1 MRNVLVVSRE
11 SHWPLEV
18 ENIEV
23 VTPRR
28 FLTDPSFS
36 EGRMRVFNLCRSYR
50 YQTTGYYVSLLA
62 EARGH
67 RAIPS
72 VTTLQ
77 DMRSPTLLRTVAD
90 DIEDVIQSAL
100 KKETDNRITL
110 NIYFGEVLDRTY
122 RDLGHKLHHLFQAPL
137 LQAVFVK
144 LDRWI
149 LTQLSPLPIARVP
162 EADRDKLPDLA
173 RSYFG
178 KKQFRQPSLQR
189 NPYDLAILVDPKE
202 ASPPSD
208 KVALGRIEAAADKLG
223 FDVEFI
229 TREDYSR
236 LSEFDALFIRA
247 TTAVNHHT
255 YRFSRRAY
263 AEGLVVI
270 DDPWSILRCT
280 NKVYLAEM
288 LAKRR
293 IGCPRTT
300 IVQNGSK
307 LDQLM
312 QNWELGFPCVLKQPD
327 GSFSRGVR
335 RAETPA
341 ELGVLLQEFFKT
353 SDLVIAQ
360 EFLESDFDWRIGIL
374 DRRPLFACKYFMAG
388 SHWQI
393 YDWLAEPGQAAG
405 AWETL
410 PVAEVPAPVL
420 ETALRAA
427 NEIGNGFYGVDL
439 KQIGDRVVVIEVND
453 NPSLES
459 DVEDQILGP
468 RLYETIIEYFLAQI
482 ASARSSAARSGP
494 PPRRRQPAPPRPE
507 NGTPG
512 P

>member
-1 MRNVLVVSRE
+1 MRNVLVVNRE
-11 SHWPLEV
+11 SHWPLDV
-18 ENIEV
+18 DNVEV

-28 FLTDPSFS
+28 FLTDSSFS
-36 EGRMRVFNLCRSYR
+36 EGRMRVFNLCKSYR

-77 DMRSPTLLRTVAD
+77 DMRSPTLLRSVAD
-90 DIEDVIQSAL
+90 DVEDLIQTSLRKADPPRFVL
-100 KKETDNRITL
+100 R
-110 NIYFGEVLDRTY
+110 IYFGETLERSC
-122 RDLGHKLHHLFQAPL
+122 RELGHKLHNLFQAPL

-144 LDRWI
+144 MDRWV
-149 LTQLSPLPIARVP
+149 LTQLSPLPIAKVP
-162 EADRDKLPDLA
+162 PEDRDRLPDLA
-173 RSYFG
+173 HRYFG
-178 KKQFRQPSLQR
+178 KKQFRHPVIQH
-189 NPYDLAILVDPKE
+189 NPYDMAILVDPTE

-208 KVALGRIEAAADKLG
+208 KQALGRIETAADKLG

-236 LSEFDALFIRA
+236 LSEFDALFIRE
-247 TTAVNHHT
+247 TTSVNHHT

-263 AEGLVVI
+263 AEGLVVV

-293 IGCPRTT
+293 IDCPRTT
-300 IVQNGSK
+300 IVQSSSN
-307 LDQLM
+307 LANLTR
-312 QNWELGFPCVLKQPD
+312 NWELGFPCVLKQPD

-335 RAETPA
+335 KAETAA
-341 ELGVLLQEFFKT
+341 ELRDLLHEFFKT

-360 EFLESDFDWRIGIL
+360 EYVESDFDWRIGVI
-374 DRRPLFACKYFMAG
+374 DRRALYACKYFMAG
-388 SHWQI
+388 GHWQI
-393 YDWLAEPGQAAG
+393 YDWQAEPDKAYG

-410 PVAEVPAPVL
+410 PIEIVPVEVV

-439 KQIGDRVVVIEVND
+439 KQIGGRVLVIEVND
-453 NPSLES
+453 NPSLEAN
-459 DVEDQILGP
+459 VEDQVLGQ
-468 RLYETIIEYFLAQI
+468 RLYERIIEFFLAQI
-482 ASARSSAARSGP
+482 AAARSGQSRHTGGNHGRP
-494 PPRRRQPAPPRPE
+494 QQQHRGYGAP
-507 NGTPG
+507 
-512 P
+512 

>member
-11 SHWPLEV
+11 AHWPLDV
-18 ENIEV
+18 ENVEV
-23 VTPRR
+23 VTSRQ

-36 EGRMRVFNLCRSYR
+36 EGRMRVFNLCKSYR

-72 VTTLQ
+72 VTTML
-77 DMRSPTLLRTVAD
+77 DIRSPSLLRTVAD
-90 DIEDVIQSAL
+90 DLEDLVQSTL
-100 KKETDNRITL
+100 KKVAEPRFSL
-110 NIYFGEVLDRTY
+110 NIYFGETLDKTCRE
-122 RDLGHKLHHLFQAPL
+122 LGHKLHSLFQAPL

-144 LDRWI
+144 MDRWLLAQ
-149 LTQLSPLPIARVP
+149 LTPLAVTRVP
-162 EADRDKLPDLA
+162 EADRERLPELA
-173 RSYFG
+173 RSYFA
-178 KKQFRQPSLQR
+178 KKQFRQPARQR
-189 NPYDLAILVDPKE
+189 NPYDLAILVDPQE

-208 KVALGRIEAAADKLG
+208 KDALKRFETAADRLG

-255 YRFSRRAY
+255 YRFARRAY

-270 DDPWSILRCT
+270 DDPWSIMRCT
-280 NKVYLAEM
+280 NKVFLAEM
-288 LAKRR
+288 LAKNR
-293 IGCPRTT
+293 IGCPRTA
-300 IVQNGSK
+300 IVQSTPK
-307 LDQLM
+307 LDQLAR
-312 QNWELGFPCVLKQPD
+312 NWELGFPCVLKQPD

-335 RAETPA
+335 KAETPA
-341 ELGVLLQEFFKT
+341 ELQEHLQEFFKT

-360 EFLESDFDWRIGIL
+360 EFLESQFDWRIGIIN
-374 DRRPLFACKYFMAG
+374 RVPLYACKYYMAG
-388 SHWQI
+388 GHWQI
-393 YDWLAEPGQAAG
+393 YDWQAAPGKACG

-410 PVAEVPAPVL
+410 PVEIVPAPVL

-427 NEIGNGFYGVDL
+427 NEIGNSLYGVDL

-459 DVEDQILGP
+459 DVEDRIIGP

-482 ASARSSAARSGP
+482 AAARNPVARSGSG
-494 PPRRRQPAPPRPE
+494 PRK
-507 NGTPG
+507 GGDPG
-512 P
+512 PDLRRA

>member
-11 SHWPLEV
+11 SHWPLDV
-18 ENIEV
+18 ENVEV

-36 EGRMRVFNLCRSYR
+36 EGRMRVFNLCTSYR

-77 DMRSPTLLRTVAD
+77 DMRSPSLLRTVAE
-90 DIEDVIQSAL
+90 DIEELIQSAL
-100 KKETDNRITL
+100 NRAAEPRVTL
-110 NIYFGEVLDRTY
+110 NIYFGETLDKTY
-122 RDLGHKLHHLFQAPL
+122 RELGHKLHHLFQAPL

-144 LDRWI
+144 MDRWI
-149 LTQLSPLPIARVP
+149 LTQLSPLSFAKVP
-162 EADRDKLPDLA
+162 AADQSALPDLA
-173 RSYFG
+173 RNYFG
-178 KKQFRQPSLQR
+178 RKQFRLPQIQR
-189 NPYDLAILVDPKE
+189 NPYDMAILVDPQE
-202 ASPPSD
+202 PSPPSD
-208 KVALGRIEAAADKLG
+208 KDALKRIETAADKLG

-263 AEGLVVI
+263 AEGLVVV

-280 NKVYLAEM
+280 NKVYLAEA
-288 LAKRR
+288 LAKNR
-293 IGCPRTT
+293 IGCPRTA
-300 IVQNGSK
+300 ILQNNAK
-307 LDQLM
+307 LDQLA

-335 RAETPA
+335 KAETPA
-341 ELGVLLQEFFKT
+341 QLLALLEDFFKT

-360 EFLESDFDWRIGIL
+360 EFLESDFDWRIGVL
-374 DRRPLFACKYFMAG
+374 NRAPLFACKYFMAG
-388 SHWQI
+388 GHWQI
-393 YDWLAEPGQAAG
+393 YNWQAAPDKAYG
-405 AWETL
+405 KWETM
-410 PVAEVPAPVL
+410 PVEVVPPAVL
-420 ETALRAA
+420 DTALRAA
-427 NEIGNGFYGVDL
+427 NEIGNGLYGVDL
-439 KQIGDRVVVIEVND
+439 KQIGDRIVVIEVND

-459 DVEDQILGP
+459 DVEDQVLGP
-468 RLYETIIEYFLAQI
+468 RLYETIIEYFLTQI
-482 ASARSSAARSGP
+482 AAARNPVARTAASG
-494 PPRRRQPAPPRPE
+494 RRSGGAPPNLWRP
-507 NGTPG
+507 
-512 P
+512 